1 MPFVRIPA
9 SNVSELIER
18 NKYTLIGRTDETT
31 EAIGLA
37 LGPIETR
44 EVDKA
49 RFRVQVNGLRPL
61 IMRMDIEL
69 PSKHVLEIELEY
81 EHLEKHCFLCKAL
94 SHEVSDCVLRPP
106 DRCSNGERRHTDISQ
121 QNTLE
126 SIEEGKQRHA
136 DRKFSLSQQANHQG
150 GARWTNYRSNDLRN
164 ARSDDPRNARSE
176 ARENS
181 YRYGS
186 AKSSGFEENRR
197 RYDERLIHNLGSSS
211 LSRHPLP
218 AMATHNQAATGQ
230 TAKHRDQSIPEVTRQ
245 QNSPSKEA
253 SSQSMHSPQRTISG
267 SQRRGSLASRLSD
280 PRTDHGTSEERKS
293 AKEHLSV
300 HTSRTSNAKQGESNT
315 SGRLHD
321 VEVQYLEEVVTPQV
335 QPAAITR
342 PSSLNVFDS
351 GRLGSFERSPIR
363 TLSEDRLHVSL
374 RLGPLVSESESRD
387 QEGE

>member
-1 MPFVRIPA
+1 
-9 SNVSELIER
+9 
-18 NKYTLIGRTDETT
+18 
-31 EAIGLA
+31 
-37 LGPIETR
+37 
-44 EVDKA
+44 
-49 RFRVQVNGLRPL
+49 
-61 IMRMDIEL
+61 
-69 PSKHVLEIELEY
+69 
-81 EHLEKHCFLCKAL
+81 
-94 SHEVSDCVLRPP
+94 
-106 DRCSNGERRHTDISQ
+106 
-121 QNTLE
+121 
-126 SIEEGKQRHA
+126 
-136 DRKFSLSQQANHQG
+136 NHQG

-211 LSRHPLP
+211 LSRRPLP
-218 AMATHNQAATGQ
+218 ALASHDQAATGQ
-230 TAKHRDQSIPEVTRQ
+230 TAQHRDQSIPEVTRQ

-267 SQRRGSLASRLSD
+267 SQRRGILASRLSD

-300 HTSRTSNAKQGESNT
+300 HISRTSNAKQGESNT

-321 VEVQYLEEVVTPQV
+321 VEVQYLEEVKTPQV

-374 RLGPLVSESESRD
+374 RHGPL
-387 QEGE
+387 EGENLPDLPILSKAEGKKKMVKPQGRKRVARSPPQGVNVKKRRITKPPTPPHRKLLMDAINLNSNIAIKQAQAELEAALSSQELYHIAIAKFTT

>member
-1 MPFVRIPA
+1 M
-9 SNVSELIER
+9 SERQSSPTFLTGEPSRSSAMCPLANTMKEALLLRKLGHRFRLNLEESRRWAWKQPSFEETIGSER
-18 NKYTLIGRTDETT
+18 N
-31 EAIGLA
+31 
-37 LGPIETR
+37 
-44 EVDKA
+44 
-49 RFRVQVNGLRPL
+49 
-61 IMRMDIEL
+61 
-69 PSKHVLEIELEY
+69 
-81 EHLEKHCFLCKAL
+81 
-94 SHEVSDCVLRPP
+94 
-106 DRCSNGERRHTDISQ
+106 
-121 QNTLE
+121 

-136 DRKFSLSQQANHQG
+136 YRKFSRSQQANHQG

-211 LSRHPLP
+211 LSRRPLP
-218 AMATHNQAATGQ
+218 ALASHDQAATGQ
-230 TAKHRDQSIPEVTRQ
+230 TAQHRDQSIPEVTRQ

-267 SQRRGSLASRLSD
+267 SQRRGILASRLSD

-300 HTSRTSNAKQGESNT
+300 HISRTSNAKQGESNT

-321 VEVQYLEEVVTPQV
+321 VEVQYLEEVKTPQV
-335 QPAAITR
+335 QPGAITR

-374 RLGPLVSESESRD
+374 RHGPLVSE
-387 QEGE
+387 